1 MKTNKELILFYSG
14 SRFILLS
21 ILYRFFSEKR
31 IYSIIRMFFLSM
43 GLVVAFLVQVI
54 ITSQNMELKRP
65 FRKIFGNFLP
75 KDLGNFLV

>member
-1 MKTNKELILFYSG
+1 
-14 SRFILLS
+14 
-21 ILYRFFSEKR
+21 
-31 IYSIIRMFFLSM
+31 MFFLSM

-75 KDLGNFLV
+75 KDLIDTPPLSPPLS